1 MTCSSKF
8 KVPSANLQTISS
20 YLVQIFHK
28 YYLFFFSLFYFFVF
42 LFFVETKILYIP
54 IHIWLCSR
62 MSEKKKK
69 LPVWFLETKLLL
81 LFEHISYKEF
91 FKKYFQRKQL
101 SKFFLFLQ
109 HLEGKHR
116 KDGYICANKKE
127 FISCCICNFLEN
139 RNAFKYI
146 QGQS

>member
-1 MTCSSKF
+1 MSNQEKSMTRSSKF

-62 MSEKKKK
+62 MSEKKK
-69 LPVWFLETKLLL
+69 LPVWFPETKLLF
-81 LFEHISYKEF
+81 LFEHVSYNI
-91 FKKYFQRKQL
+91 
-101 SKFFLFLQ
+101 KFFSAYFSLIKNLFIFIENTEFWIRFVAENCCQWLVWFP
-109 HLEGKHR
+109 
-116 KDGYICANKKE
+116 YIFC
-127 FISCCICNFLEN
+127 
-139 RNAFKYI
+139 
-146 QGQS
+146 